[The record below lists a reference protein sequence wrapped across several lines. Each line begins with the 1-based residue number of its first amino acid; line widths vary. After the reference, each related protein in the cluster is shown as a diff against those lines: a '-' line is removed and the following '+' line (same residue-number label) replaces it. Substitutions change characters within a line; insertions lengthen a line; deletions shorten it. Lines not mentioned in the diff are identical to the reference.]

1 MQISSS
7 FAYIH
12 VLFGFA
18 LLDLF
23 FQVWTLQSRSAPWKR
38 NFFSRAKN
46 SKTHRTSVTRY
57 LFMQL
62 TVSIA
67 QGICNHCMSRDLSDA
82 ADHPDSW
89 WAKCFSFSEVAS
101 CPIRREMNLGH
112 AVALDPFIL
121 TRRGS
126 GF

>member
-1 MQISSS
+1 MQISVP

-23 FQVWTLQSRSAPWKR
+23 FQVWILQSRSAPWKR

-46 SKTHRTSVTRY
+46 SKTPRTSVTRY
-57 LFMQL
+57 LFMRL
-62 TVSIA
+62 AISIA
-67 QGICNHCMSRDLSDA
+67 PGIWNHSMSRDLSDA

-101 CPIRREMNLGH
+101 CPTQREMNLGH
-112 AVALDPFIL
+112 AVALDTFIL
-121 TRRGS
+121 TRNGS

>member
-1 MQISSS
+1 MQIAVL

-12 VLFGFA
+12 MLFGFA

-23 FQVWTLQSRSAPWKR
+23 FQVWILQPRSAPWKR

-46 SKTHRTSVTRY
+46 SKTPRTSVTRY

-62 TVSIA
+62 AISIA
-67 QGICNHCMSRDLSDA
+67 PGICNRSLSGNLSDA
-82 ADHPDSW
+82 ADLPDSW
-89 WAKCFSFSEVAS
+89 WAKCFSFTEVAS
-101 CPIRREMNLGH
+101 SPVQREMNLGH
-112 AVALDPFIL
+112 AAALDTFIL
-121 TRRGS
+121 SRSGS